1 MKFLKFILDL
11 KWKKVEK
18 KDCTVIKQQQQN
30 LKSGKFLHNKPM
42 AAIWTLPG
50 LTIFF
55 KIGKKLTN

>member
-1 MKFLKFILDL
+1 MKKG
-11 KWKKVEK
+11 WKKN
-18 KDCTVIKQQQQN
+18 CTVIKQQN